1 RLGLA
6 EAHLALVRLARVV
19 AVVVLGAHLAAVDL
33 GDRAVL
39 VAEEDVVAHAVGAD
53 RAAAEAV
60 APARDLAVVEALL
73 RLHVGAIVVVR
84 VVRAAVAAGAERVA
98 LEVPLAVAVAAAG
111 VAVQEAVLLARVHV
125 VAGQPGGEGVLAV
138 VARRDALRIGLVD
151 LAVAVVVHAVAAGVD
166 LALALQ
172 RHALAGGAAGRGARG
187 L

>member
-33 GDRAVL
+33 GDRAGV
-39 VAEEDVVAHAVGAD
+39 VAEEDVVAHAIDAD

-73 RLHVGAIVVVR
+73 RLHVGAIVKIR
-84 VVRAAVAAGAERVA
+84 VVGAAVAARVQRVA
-98 LEVPLAVAVAAAG
+98 LEVPGAVAWAAAG
-111 VAVQEAVLLARVHV
+111 VAVEVAVLLARVHV
-125 VAGQPGGEGVLAV
+125 VARQPGGEGVLAV
-138 VARRDALRIGLVD
+138 VTRRDALRVGLVD
-151 LAVAVVVHAVAAGVD
+151 LAVAVVVDAIAAGVD

-172 RHALAGGAAGRGARG
+172 RHAGPAA
-187 L
+187 